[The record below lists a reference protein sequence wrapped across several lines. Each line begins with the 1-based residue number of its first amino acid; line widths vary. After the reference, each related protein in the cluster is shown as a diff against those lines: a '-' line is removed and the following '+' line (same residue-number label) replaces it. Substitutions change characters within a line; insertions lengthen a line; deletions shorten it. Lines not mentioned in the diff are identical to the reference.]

1 MRVSDVMTEKV
12 YIAHPEQSL
21 REVARVMAEID
32 VGALPVGDKGRLV
45 GMITDRDIAV
55 RGVANDF
62 EPSSRVREVM
72 SHEIKYC
79 YEDEKLDHVAHN
91 MSDIQIRRLP
101 VMNRQKELVGI
112 ISLADIATKRGADA
126 AAAVEA
132 VVGIS
137 QCRDGE
143 AIRPA
148 AA

>member
-21 REVARVMAEID
+21 REIAAIMARLD
-32 VGALPVGDKGRLV
+32 VGALPVEDKGHLV

-55 RGVANDF
+55 RGVANDR
-62 EPSSRVREVM
+62 EPSSPVRDVM
-72 SHEIKYC
+72 SQEIKYC
-79 YEDEKLDHVAHN
+79 YEDEKIDHVAHN
-91 MSDIQIRRLP
+91 MSEIQIRRLP

-112 ISLADIATKRGADA
+112 ISLADIATKRGSG
-126 AAAVEA
+126 AAVEA

-137 QCRDGE
+137 QCRNE
-143 AIRPA
+143 ESAKSA

>member
-21 REVARVMAEID
+21 REIATIMARLD
-32 VGALPVGDKGRLV
+32 VGALPVEDKGRLV

-55 RGVANDF
+55 RGVANDR
-62 EPSSRVREVM
+62 EPSSPVRDVM

-79 YEDEKLDHVAHN
+79 YEDEKIDHVAHN
-91 MSDIQIRRLP
+91 MSEIQIRRLP

-112 ISLADIATKRGADA
+112 ISLADIATKRGSG
-126 AAAVEA
+126 AAVEA

-137 QCRDGE
+137 QCRNE
-143 AIRPA
+143 ESAKSA
-148 AA
+148 VA